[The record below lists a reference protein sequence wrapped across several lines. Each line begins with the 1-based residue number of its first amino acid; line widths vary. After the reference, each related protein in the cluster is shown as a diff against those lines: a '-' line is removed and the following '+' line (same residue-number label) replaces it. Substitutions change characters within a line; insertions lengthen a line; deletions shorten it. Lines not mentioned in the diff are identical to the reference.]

1 MSSRWYAV
9 CMVWIVSSVLGSCL
23 AALYVGWC
31 WVSFG
36 FGAVSGNGGRVS
48 GVDCWSSLV
57 GRCVH
62 GGFLGLHL
70 AVFPGVGVSCWLFH
84 RLAFP

>member
-1 MSSRWYAV
+1 MSSRWCAV
-9 CMVWIVSSVLGSCL
+9 CMVWIVSSVSGR
-23 AALYVGWC
+23 ALRRCVWDGVGC
-31 WVSFG
+31 F
-36 FGAVSGNGGRVS
+36 FELGAVSGSGGRVS

-62 GGFLGLHL
+62 GGFLGFHR

-84 RLAFP
+84 RVAFP